1 MNKTVKK
8 ILITALYPL
17 LLVGFIATVWYIA
30 SYVAGNEFILPTPKT
45 TVNRFFEILSDGEF
59 YLALASTLGRSFL
72 AFLISLVGG
81 LILAVMSVI
90 FPVLKNFLSPL
101 VSVLR
106 ALPTMAVVLLLVIW
120 TGATAAPIYVTIMVI
135 LPTLYSGL
143 YDAIVGVDEQLVEAC
158 KVGGGGKKAIVTK
171 IYLPLALPSASRS
184 ISGALSLSIKLT
196 VAAEVLALT
205 AGSIGTMMQMS
216 RIYFETADLMA
227 LTVVTVIV
235 SVALEKVLFLFM
247 SMFYKR

>member
-8 ILITALYPL
+8 ILITALYPI
-17 LLVGFIATVWYIA
+17 LLVGFIGTVWYIA
-30 SYVAGNEFILPTPKT
+30 SSVAGNEFILPTPKT
-45 TVNRFFEILSDGEF
+45 TIKRFFEILSDGEF
-59 YLALASTLGRSFL
+59 YLTLSSTLGRSFL

-81 LILAVMSVI
+81 LILAILSVI
-90 FPVLKNFLSPL
+90 FPPLKNFLSPL

-120 TGATAAPIYVTIMVI
+120 AGATTAPIYVTIMVI

-158 KVGGGGKKAIVTK
+158 KVAGGGKKAIITK

-196 VAAEVLALT
+196 VAAEVLSLT

-235 SVALEKVLFLFM
+235 SVALEKLLFLLL
-247 SMFYKR
+247 SLLYKR

>member
-8 ILITALYPL
+8 ILLTALYPI
-17 LLVGFIATVWYIA
+17 LLVGFIGTVWYIA
-30 SYVAGNEFILPTPKT
+30 ASVAGNEFILPTPKT
-45 TVNRFFEILSDGEF
+45 TIKRFFEILSDGEF
-59 YLALASTLGRSFL
+59 YLTLSSTLGRSFL

-81 LILAVMSVI
+81 LILAILSVI
-90 FPVLKNFLSPL
+90 FPPLKNFLSPL

-120 TGATAAPIYVTIMVI
+120 AGATTAPIYVTIMVI

-158 KVGGGGKKAIVTK
+158 KVAGGDKKAIITK

-196 VAAEVLALT
+196 VAAEVLSLT

-235 SVALEKVLFLFM
+235 SVALEKLLFLLL
-247 SMFYKR
+247 SLLYKR